1 LETLGEIRGFSFC
14 INTKKGNYMDPIT
27 KALHETWKNIVTG
40 KTNKLNENVHFA
52 NVKQDI
58 DAGNSELADWH
69 EDKYSG
75 MWTKDN
81 GIDRDAN
88 KAYDDLDQFN
98 KEMETKYGKT
108 EQGGYKTSLNDADF
122 KRKQELEAANEA
134 AYRRQGEREADE
146 QERYTASVRKQEQEK
161 RQNTARQELMK
172 ERGEKIRKGEDPAQL
187 SPGDVT
193 ARERQLERQEREKR
207 FDFITKPKSIM
218 STPTPG
224 KTPYDDRAGDAP
236 QPAKTPYDA
245 RGGSEDNVPTPT
257 PKPTPGYDLSPSIK
271 REPRPYPNYGD
282 GDGAIL
288 KRAEER
294 KRRANSTGAGPDR
307 PALIIPIRTPAPQL
321 AIPATT
327 GSGLLNSVLNTNK
340 KMYNSVISSLPSMPK
355 IYEERDT
362 EGQMAIGELKVLAQ
376 KAQELASMM
385 KDDTQLEGW
394 VQSKITK
401 AKDYISSVH
410 DYMNGNP
417 DKID

>member
-14 INTKKGNYMDPIT
+14 INTKKGNYMDPII

-108 EQGGYKTSLNDADF
+108 EHGGYKTSLNDADF
-122 KRKQELEAANEA
+122 KRRQELEAAHEA

-193 ARERQLERQEREKR
+193 ARERQLERQEREKQ

-245 RGGSEDNVPTPT
+245 RGGSEDNVPAPT
-257 PKPTPGYDLSPSIK
+257 PKPTPGYEPSPYINPN
-271 REPRPYPNYGD
+271 RRPYPIYGD
-282 GDGAIL
+282 GDGKYLGAA
-288 KRAEER
+288 REAA
-294 KRRANSTGAGPDR
+294 RRDE
-307 PALIIPIRTPAPQL
+307 
-321 AIPATT
+321 
-327 GSGLLNSVLNTNK
+327 LN
-340 KMYNSVISSLPSMPK
+340 
-355 IYEERDT
+355 D
-362 EGQMAIGELKVLAQ
+362 
-376 KAQELASMM
+376 
-385 KDDTQLEGW
+385 
-394 VQSKITK
+394 K
-401 AKDYISSVH
+401 AKYKTNADLIAFLQSLDPSIKPGRTRGEII
-410 DYMNGNP
+410 N
-417 DKID
+417 KIINKTNIK

>member
-1 LETLGEIRGFSFC
+1 
-14 INTKKGNYMDPIT
+14 MDPIT
-27 KALHETWKNIVTG
+27 KALHETWKNIVTN

-58 DAGNSELADWH
+58 DAGNSELSDWH

-75 MWTKDN
+75 MWVKDD

-88 KAYDDLDQFN
+88 KANYDLDQFN
-98 KEMETKYGKT
+98 QEMERKYGKT
-108 EQGGYKTSLNDADF
+108 ETGSYKTSLDDTDY
-122 KRKQELEAANEA
+122 KRKQDLEATQLAS
-134 AYRRQGEREADE
+134 YRRQEEREVGE

-161 RQNTARQELMK
+161 RQNTARQQLMK

-193 ARERQLERQEREKR
+193 ARERQLERQEREKP

-224 KTPYDDRAGDAP
+224 KTPSQRP
-236 QPAKTPYDA
+236 LINNNPIPPADYGKAKQAALDIINPM
-245 RGGSEDNVPTPT
+245 NPTRKPGLRLPNDFLSRT
-257 PKPTPGYDLSPSIK
+257 PKINNDVFSKKDVFRS
-271 REPRPYPNYGD
+271 E
-282 GDGAIL
+282 
-288 KRAEER
+288 
-294 KRRANSTGAGPDR
+294 
-307 PALIIPIRTPAPQL
+307 
-321 AIPATT
+321 
-327 GSGLLNSVLNTNK
+327 LNS
-340 KMYNSVISSLPSMPK
+340 ISIPK
-355 IYEERDT
+355 IYEERDA
-362 EGQMAIGELKVLAQ
+362 EGQMAMGELKVLAQ
-376 KAQELASMM
+376 KAQELAGMM
-385 KDDTQLEGW
+385 KDDTQLEAW